1 MNLINNFLNTT
12 ISRPVFRG
20 KTSAETIRSSE
31 FYWKNNLESDVF
43 ERQNTLQKSLQRRTE
58 FGTIGYLNDN
68 DDSYS
73 FEELRFKKPLTLAQA
88 LDTVQ
93 NADDKYHLCNY
104 GVVKSGFTLNEFKE
118 SFEMRFK
125 NMKFT
130 GFLGSGYSALALE
143 NQDGNIVKLCTD
155 DHFAMRNKTE
165 DFDAQVLRKGT
176 IKKQYFYYI
185 QKKYSKKGVTQHD
198 VDLMEKKIL
207 SKGYIANDLYEG
219 QIGKDKDGKIYLI
232 DPECAVD
239 PAKKAEINEKTES
252 FIQECIRNGW
262 M

>member
-1 MNLINNFLNTT
+1 MYLVSNFFNAS
-12 ISRPVFRG
+12 IRRPVFRG
-20 KTSAETIRSSE
+20 KTSAENIQSSE
-31 FYWKNNLESDVF
+31 FSGIKNLESDIFVP
-43 ERQNTLQKSLQRRTE
+43 QNTLKRPTE
-58 FGTIGYLNDN
+58 FGTVSYLKDN
-68 DDSYS
+68 S

-93 NADDKYHLCNY
+93 NADDKYHLCRY

-165 DFDAQVLRKGT
+165 DFDAQVLKKGT

-185 QKKYSKKGVTQHD
+185 QKKYSKKGITQKD

>member
-1 MNLINNFLNTT
+1 
-12 ISRPVFRG
+12 
-20 KTSAETIRSSE
+20 
-31 FYWKNNLESDVF
+31 
-43 ERQNTLQKSLQRRTE
+43 
-58 FGTIGYLNDN
+58 
-68 DDSYS
+68 
-73 FEELRFKKPLTLAQA
+73 
-88 LDTVQ
+88 
-93 NADDKYHLCNY
+93 
-104 GVVKSGFTLNEFKE
+104 
-118 SFEMRFK
+118 MRFK

-143 NQDGNIVKLCTD
+143 NQDGNIVKFCTD

-165 DFDAQVLRKGT
+165 DFDAQVLKKGT

-219 QIGKDKDGKIYLI
+219 QIGKAKDGKIYLI